1 MEKKRDRRSTDEM
14 KNVINTIKL
23 CKDLYRD
30 YGIHFVITYLHEKY
44 AVPFWTAV
52 FIHWVLIVMYLK
64 VRRLI

>member
-1 MEKKRDRRSTDEM
+1 M

-30 YGIHFVITYLHEKY
+30 YGVHFVITYLHEKY

-64 VRRLI
+64 IRRLI